1 MASAPPPA
9 AAPIPTSDLGNA
21 TTRRGIAMA
30 AFCLGFWSLAVFWW
44 YPYSLFIAGFALV
57 MGTLALVMGWK
68 GGKDGEPF
76 ALYGIGFSLVTL
88 QTVAIFYRGVQFF
101 FEGTFSPLP

>member
-9 AAPIPTSDLGNA
+9 VAPAPMNDLSNA

-30 AFCLGFWSLAVFWW
+30 SFCLGFWSLAVFWW
-44 YPYSLFIAGFALV
+44 YPYSLFIATFALI
-57 MGTLALVMGWK
+57 MGVVGTVLGWK

-88 QTVAIFYRGVQFF
+88 GTVATFYRGVQFF
-101 FEGTFSPLP
+101 FEGTISPLP